1 MSRLVLVRH
10 AQSTTFESNS
20 DRLSATGEQQAIC
33 LGQYWQ
39 AQAIHFDEVYT
50 GTMQRHIRTAE
61 LAGFSRFTAQVEFN
75 EYDAQGI
82 LRANPQYAPATDNRQ
97 MQEQFE
103 TMMPLWIAGKL
114 DAPRVESW
122 AAFRE
127 RVRRGLRAIIESEA
141 TGRRVVVFTSGGP
154 IGVAVQ
160 TVLQAPEH
168 MAIEVNWRI
177 KNCSLTEFIFTRGRI
192 SLDSFNAL
200 PHLREVTFR

>member
-1 MSRLVLVRH
+1 MSTLVLVRH
-10 AQSTTFESNS
+10 SQSTTFENNS
-20 DRLSATGEQQAIC
+20 DRLTAAGEQQAIC

-39 AQAIHFDEVYT
+39 TQGVRFDEIYC

-61 LAGFSRFTAQVEFN
+61 LAGFSKVTAKPEFN

-82 LRANPQYAPATDNRQ
+82 LRANPEYAPAADNRQ
-97 MQEQFE
+97 LQKQFE
-103 TMMPLWIAGKL
+103 TMMPLWMAGKL
-114 DAPRVESW
+114 DAPGVESW
-122 AAFRE
+122 TAFHE
-127 RVRRGLRAIIESEA
+127 RVRRGLQAIIDSE
-141 TGRRVVVFTSGGP
+141 GPSRRVAVFTSGGP

-160 TVLQAPEH
+160 TVLQAPDP

-192 SLDSFNAL
+192 SLDMFNAT

>member
-1 MSRLVLVRH
+1 MSTLVLVRH

-20 DRLSATGEQQAIC
+20 DRLSAAGEQQAIC

-39 AQAIHFDEVYT
+39 AQGIRFDEVYT

-61 LAGFSRFTAQVEFN
+61 LAGFTGFTAQAEFN

-82 LRANPQYAPATDNRQ
+82 LRANPVYAPAADNRQ
-97 MQEQFE
+97 LQKHFE
-103 TMMPLWIAGKL
+103 TMMPLWMGDKL
-114 DAPRVESW
+114 DAPNVETW

-127 RVRRGLRAIIESEA
+127 RVRRGLQAIIETEA
-141 TGRRVVVFTSGGP
+141 PSRRVVVFTSGGP

-168 MAIEVNWRI
+168 IAIEVNWRI
-177 KNCSLTEFIFTRGRI
+177 KNCSLTEFVFTRGRI
-192 SLDSFNAL
+192 SLDAFNAT
-200 PHLREVTFR
+200 PHLRETTFR